1 MSKKKRGEKS
11 YRSRLQADLELCRE
25 NGMTSMAELLEEK
38 IEEYKKYQREYY
50 HKNKKDSNNA

>member
-38 IEEYKKYQREYY
+38 IEEYKKYQRDYY
-50 HKNKKDSNNA
+50 HKNKVKDAR